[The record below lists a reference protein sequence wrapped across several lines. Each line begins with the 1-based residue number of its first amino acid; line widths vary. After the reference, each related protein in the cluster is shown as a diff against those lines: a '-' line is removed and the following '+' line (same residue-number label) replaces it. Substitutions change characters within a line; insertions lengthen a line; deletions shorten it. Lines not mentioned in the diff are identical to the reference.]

1 MITCEVHG
9 RFLEEMSINLRRWGY
24 IRYYDNYGRNDNG

>member
-9 RFLEEMSINLRRWGY
+9 RFREEMSISFGIRGY
-24 IRYYDNYGRNDNG
+24 FRYDDNYGRNDNG

>member
-9 RFLEEMSINLRRWGY
+9 RFLEEMQINFGGRGY
-24 IRYYDNYGRNDNG
+24 IRYNDNYGRNDNG